1 MEAHTQLEVSI
12 SISMGFLKP
21 GCYRTVGFSVVV
33 RLQAHP
39 SALGSCRGTGGEK
52 TWVPQ
57 LRRGQV
63 GDASPGSG
71 AARDMFAMRDEGMGF
86 LLIEV

>member
-21 GCYRTVGFSVVV
+21 GCYRTVGFSVMV

-39 SALGSCRGTGGEK
+39 SALGSCQGTGGEK

-57 LRRGQV
+57 LRRALG
-63 GDASPGSG
+63 GRCLTGLRGSWG
-71 AARDMFAMRDEGMGF
+71 YVCHER
-86 LLIEV
+86 